1 MLKAETT
8 SDWTDLAGFVTEWR
22 IIEMFSINP
31 LLCIYSRDSIWTK

>member
-22 IIEMFSINP
+22 IREMFCINP
-31 LLCIYSRDSIWTK
+31 LLCIYSSGSVWTH